1 MNPLEIKGKYL
12 HCDLNVP
19 YHGESK
25 LADRLQMIKRMDWDA
40 VCINTLVKSGQ
51 DIPPPPAVNK
61 DFGLRIFNRVTVSF
75 FFNIF
80 TQIIL
85 VKIVIETQH
94 DKYNVRSGKVTN
106 NLNKYDVIGV
116 IAGTER
122 LFQDTCKEIDC
133 DIIGFDEKYKFE
145 VRRGSVK
152 AAIDRNV
159 QFEFNYR

>member
-1 MNPLEIKGKYL
+1 MSCLWRKTI
-12 HCDLNVP
+12 
-19 YHGESK
+19 
-25 LADRLQMIKRMDWDA
+25 
-40 VCINTLVKSGQ
+40 
-51 DIPPPPAVNK
+51 
-61 DFGLRIFNRVTVSF
+61 RIWSSPSF
-75 FFNIF
+75 FELVIVNFWLNI
-80 TQIIL
+80 
-85 VKIVIETQH
+85 KY
-94 DKYNVRSGKVTN
+94 KYNVRSGKVTN